1 MSTSPAAPLPHQQRG
16 GGAWEGEGAAV
27 TVGLE
32 YGPGRPPGDGVSP
45 PCSAD
50 PRAAVLACRRAGAG
64 DERPDAGLRQ
74 AEDGAGGPD
83 AEEAEAEPQGYPTAA
98 GCREQLV
105 ENDAGSDAGDD
116 RTADQRARVAGHDE
130 DHDQGQTDRQGR
142 VAADVRQPL
151 SDQEGDAAGDE
162 DDAADPTAIA
172 RSPVVVSRH
181 RAASMV

>member
-1 MSTSPAAPLPHQQRG
+1 MSTSPAAPSPHQQRG

-45 PCSAD
+45 PCSAG
-50 PRAAVLACRRAGAG
+50 PRRAVPGA
-64 DERPDAGLRQ
+64 Q
-74 AEDGAGGPD
+74 D
-83 AEEAEAEPQGYPTAA
+83 AEEAEAEPQGSPTAA

-130 DHDQGQTDRQGR
+130 DHEQGQTDRQGR
-142 VAADVRQPL
+142 RAADVRQPL
-151 SDQEGDAAGDE
+151 SDQQDDAGDDEGDA
-162 DDAADPTAIA
+162 
-172 RSPVVVSRH
+172 
-181 RAASMV
+181 